1 MDPPLISEAAS
12 TKVFDETVTIGAFE
26 PAEERNRIDLIDW
39 VVCGLTTGAV
49 LVVCWY
55 AFAARMIDPL
65 FLSVLHADSL
75 RAVVRPSLLWA
86 ATGSFFLIFRTVL
99 WFYYRPFPS
108 ATSENAPSLTVIIP
122 AYNEG
127 SMVKK
132 AIYSVLNADY
142 PRDRLEVFVVDDG
155 STDDTWRYI
164 QEAASAYPHAVKPV
178 RFPKNRGKRAGLEE
192 GFRRARGEIV
202 ITVDSD
208 SMIEPD
214 TLLAMTGPFVNP
226 RIGAVAG
233 KVVVYNRFQGLIPR
247 MLEVRY
253 VLSFDFLRAVQ
264 STYGTVYCC
273 PGALSAYRMSVVRRV
288 LHRWAGQTFLGNP
301 CTYGEDRAMTNFI
314 LSEGYDTV
322 FQRTGRVQTVVPWK
336 YRKLCKM
343 YLRWDRSYIRECIH
357 FMRIVWKRSPWSLG
371 ISVVDMVITNLRYPV
386 GWASLVLLAS
396 FAIRAPATM
405 IRFFCVMALFSTL
418 NMFYYW
424 YTERSWLFPYGIIYS
439 YFSFLALLWIFP
451 YALMTLKVRTWGTH
465 RTAAFRGKLFAQT
478 TSPVVW

>member
-1 MDPPLISEAAS
+1 MSEAAQAAI
-12 TKVFDETVTIGAFE
+12 FDRETQVGTIRPAEEQNRIDSIDRAACAVTIG
-26 PAEERNRIDLIDW
+26 
-39 VVCGLTTGAV
+39 VVVMAS
-49 LVVCWY
+49 Y
-55 AFAARMIDPL
+55 FALAGNMFHPL
-65 FLSVLHADSL
+65 FFKVLHAGSL

-86 ATGSFFLIFRTVL
+86 LMGSLFLMFRTVL
-99 WFYYRPFPS
+99 WLYYRPFPS
-108 ATSENAPSLTVIIP
+108 ATHEDAPSLTVIIP

-127 SMVKK
+127 EMVKK
-132 AIYSVLNADY
+132 AIYSVLEADY

-164 QEAASAYPHAVKPV
+164 QEAASRYPHVITPV
-178 RFPKNRGKRAGLEE
+178 RFAKNRGKRAGLDE

-208 SMIEPD
+208 SVVEPGS
-214 TLLAMTGPFVNP
+214 LLAMTGPFVNP

-233 KVVVYNRFQGLIPR
+233 KVVVYNRIQGLIPR
-247 MLEVRY
+247 MLQVRY

-273 PGALSAYRMSVVRRV
+273 PGALTAYRKAVVRQV
-288 LHRWAGQTFLGNP
+288 LHRWMGQTFLGRP

-314 LSEGYDTV
+314 LAEGYDTV
-322 FQRTGRVQTVVPWK
+322 FQRTGRVRTVVPWN

-343 YLRWDRSYIRECIH
+343 YLRWDRSYVRECIH
-357 FMRIVWKRSPWSLG
+357 FMRIVWKRSAWSMG
-371 ISVVDMVITNLRYPV
+371 ISLVDMVITNLRYPI
-386 GWASLVLLAS
+386 GWASVVLLAG
-396 FAIRAPATM
+396 FAIQEPTAM

-439 YFSFLALLWIFP
+439 YFSFLTLLWIFP
-451 YALMTLKVRTWGTH
+451 YALMTLRVRTWGT
-465 RTAAFRGKLFAQT
+465 R
-478 TSPVVW
+478 

>member
-1 MDPPLISEAAS
+1 MDPPLISEAAQA
-12 TKVFDETVTIGAFE
+12 TIFDSEVPVDTMQPVEAQNRIDSIDRVICTVTIGA
-26 PAEERNRIDLIDW
+26 
-39 VVCGLTTGAV
+39 V
-49 LVVCWY
+49 LAACY
-55 AFAARMIDPL
+55 FALAGNMFHPL
-65 FLSVLHADSL
+65 FLRVLHAGSL

-86 ATGSFFLIFRTVL
+86 ATGSLFLIFRTVL
-99 WFYYRPFPS
+99 WFSYRPFPS
-108 ATSENAPSLTVIIP
+108 ATRENAPTLTVIIP

-127 SMVKK
+127 SMVKN
-132 AIYSVLNADY
+132 AIYSVLEADY

-164 QEAASAYPHAVKPV
+164 TEAASRYPRVVTPV
-178 RFPKNRGKRAGLEE
+178 RFAKNRGKRAGLEE

-208 SMIEPD
+208 SVVEPES
-214 TLLAMTGPFVNP
+214 LLAMTGPFVNP

-233 KVVVYNRFQGLIPR
+233 KVVVYNRIQGLIPR
-247 MLEVRY
+247 MLQVRY

-273 PGALSAYRMSVVRRV
+273 PGALTAYRTAIVRQV
-288 LHRWAGQTFLGNP
+288 LHRWIGQTFLGRP

-314 LSEGYDTV
+314 LAVGYDTV

-343 YLRWDRSYIRECIH
+343 YLRWDRSQIRECIH
-357 FMRIVWKRSPWSLG
+357 FMRIVWTRSPSAMV
-371 ISVVDMVITNLRYPV
+371 ISVIDMVITNLRYPI
-386 GWASLVLLAS
+386 GWVSLALLAG
-396 FAIRAPATM
+396 FAVQDPTAM
-405 IRFFCVMALFSTL
+405 IRFLCVMALFSTL

-439 YFSFLALLWIFP
+439 YFSFLTLLWIFP
-451 YALMTLKVRTWGTH
+451 YALMTLRARTWGT
-465 RTAAFRGKLFAQT
+465 R
-478 TSPVVW
+478 